1 MCLFLMA
8 FLVNGYWPQGDNH
21 EFLLKE
27 HISFQVQKHPTPFRG
42 WDLALVQKILHAPM
56 LNF

>member
-1 MCLFLMA
+1 MA